1 MTAPFRSR
9 PALKPGGGEV
19 PSEDGSAESLRS
31 RWLHSPSFAPLIS
44 VDSLSAGA
52 PHSRAGVGYP
62 NLVDGWRC

>member
-31 RWLHSPSFAPLIS
+31 RRLHSPSFAPLIS
-44 VDSLSAGA
+44 VDSLSADA
-52 PHSRAGVGYP
+52 PHKRAGVGSP
-62 NLVDGWRC
+62 GLVNGWRC

>member
-31 RWLHSPSFAPLIS
+31 CRLHSPSFAPLIS

-52 PHSRAGVGYP
+52 PHERAGVECP

>member
-31 RWLHSPSFAPLIS
+31 RRQHSPSFAPLIS
-44 VDSLSAGA
+44 VDSLSADA
-52 PHSRAGVGYP
+52 PHKRAGVGSP
-62 NLVDGWRC
+62 GLVDGWRC